1 MKFLHCNKKMLKKV
15 FLSGL
20 LLMCTLNILAQKTGQ
35 KKPEMNIKQYY
46 FVLLTKGPTRN
57 QDSATAALIMNGH
70 LANIGNLYNAGK
82 LKVAGPFA
90 NDENWQGIFIF
101 DCESQKEVET
111 LLKTDPAIKAGRLNY
126 EIKAWYTEPSG
137 SFKPGKPLIK

>member
-1 MKFLHCNKKMLKKV
+1 MKFLHCTKKMMKKV
-15 FLSGL
+15 VTSSL
-20 LLMCTLNILAQKTGQ
+20 LLMCTLNILAQKSGP
-35 KKPEMNIKQYY
+35 KNPEMNIKQYY
-46 FVLLTKGPTRN
+46 FVMLTKGPNRN
-57 QDSATAALIMNGH
+57 QDSTTAALIMKGH
-70 LANIGNLYNAGK
+70 LANIDHLYNAGK

-101 DCESQKEVET
+101 DCDSQKEVET

-137 SFKPGKPLIK
+137 SFKPGKPIKK